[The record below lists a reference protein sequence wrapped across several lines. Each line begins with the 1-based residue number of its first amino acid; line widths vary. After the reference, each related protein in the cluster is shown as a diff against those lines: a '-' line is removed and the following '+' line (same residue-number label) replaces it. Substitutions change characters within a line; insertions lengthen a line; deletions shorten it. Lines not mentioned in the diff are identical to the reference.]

1 MKKKIAMVVVLVLLL
16 LFTGFVAIK
25 TFGKTEGAKIRIF
38 SNKKETYTTFK
49 KGDVVDFHDSEWYV
63 LYDSSEKDDYV
74 TLISADILYL
84 GDEGITEVID
94 GIYETSDLN
103 KYLKNEYAT
112 ELGHGNLVE
121 RNGYAV
127 RLFDE
132 EDMKN
137 LLDVSYDKT
146 LDAYEINNC
155 PDYICLTNNYFATMI
170 DTKESEV
177 SNVYDNL
184 KDFNESEQEDKRLH
198 MKYYNIYATYETT
211 GMSSITSDTT
221 LIVRPVINLKKE
233 ALEK

>member
-84 GDEGITEVID
+84 GDEDITEVID

-103 KYLKNEYAT
+103 KYLKNEY
-112 ELGHGNLVE
+112 
-121 RNGYAV
+121 V

-137 LLDVSYDKT
+137 LLDVTYDDG

-170 DTKESEV
+170 DTKGSQISSVYESLE
-177 SNVYDNL
+177 
-184 KDFNESEQEDKRLH
+184 DFNESEQEEKRLH
-198 MKYYNIYATYETT
+198 LKYYNIYATYETT

>member
-1 MKKKIAMVVVLVLLL
+1 MKKKIAMVVILVLLL
-16 LFTGFVAIK
+16 LFTGYVAIR

-38 SNKKETYTTFK
+38 SSKKQVYKTYK
-49 KGDVVDFHDSEWYV
+49 QGDVIEFNDGKWYV
-63 LYDSSEKDDYV
+63 MYDSSEKDDYV

-112 ELGHGNLVE
+112 ELGIANLVE
-121 RNGYAV
+121 CNGYYI

-137 LLDVSYDKT
+137 LLDVTYVDG

-170 DTKESEV
+170 DTKGSQISSVYESLE
-177 SNVYDNL
+177 
-184 KDFNESEQEDKRLH
+184 DFNESEQEEKRLH
-198 MKYYNIYATYETT
+198 LKYYNIYATYETA

>member
-1 MKKKIAMVVVLVLLL
+1 MNKKIALVVILVIFLIIV
-16 LFTGFVAIK
+16 GFVAIK
-25 TFGKTEGAKIRIF
+25 TFGKTEGAKIKIF
-38 SNKKETYTTFK
+38 NSKKQEYSKYK
-49 KGDVVDFHDSEWYV
+49 KGDVIDFHDGEWYV
-63 LYDSSEKDDYV
+63 LYDSSEKEDYV

-84 GDEGITEVID
+84 GDEDITEVID

-132 EDMKN
+132 QDMFN
-137 LLDVSYDKT
+137 LLDVSYDSA
-146 LDAYEINNC
+146 LDSYEINNC

-170 DTKESEV
+170 DTKGSQI
-177 SNVYDNL
+177 SSVYDSL
-184 KDFNESEQEDKRLH
+184 KDFNESEQEEKRLH
-198 MKYYNIYATYETT
+198 LKYYNIYATYETT

-221 LIVRPVINLKKE
+221 LIVRPVINLKKDAIDE
-233 ALEK
+233 